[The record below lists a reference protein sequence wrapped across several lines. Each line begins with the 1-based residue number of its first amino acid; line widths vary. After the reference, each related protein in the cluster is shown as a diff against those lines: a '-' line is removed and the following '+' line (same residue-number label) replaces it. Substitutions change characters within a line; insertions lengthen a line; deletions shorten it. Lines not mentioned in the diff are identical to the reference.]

1 MASYYREKEI
11 NTYLKQQIVFIDGGR
26 DVRIAIRLFYIE
38 SALRQTLQIIISQT
52 CHIYTVNINS
62 LLASDKFLQSLEGTV
77 DKIFLMKNI
86 LFFSAENEFLQFKT
100 V

>member
-1 MASYYREKEI
+1 
-11 NTYLKQQIVFIDGGR
+11 
-26 DVRIAIRLFYIE
+26 
-38 SALRQTLQIIISQT
+38 
-52 CHIYTVNINS
+52 
-62 LLASDKFLQSLEGTV
+62 LASDKFLQSLEGTV